1 MIQITNLSKSYQ
13 GKTVLHSLNLT
24 LQPGGIISVVGANGA
39 GKSTLLSLLSRLEC
53 PDTGQVLIDGLDVQ
67 QTPTETLATRLS
79 ILRQDNHILSR
90 LRVRDLVAF
99 GRYPY
104 CKGRLTQLD
113 AQKVDEALHFLD
125 LFGLQDRFLDE
136 LSGGQRQRAFV
147 AMVICQ
153 DTDYVL
159 LDEPLNNLDM
169 QHSVAM
175 MQLIRRLA
183 DELNRTIL
191 LVIHDI
197 NFAAAYSDSIVALK
211 DGHLVCHDTPAQVMQ
226 QANLEHIFNTPVQV
240 SHQHGHPLAVYY
252 R

>member
-1 MIQITNLSKSYQ
+1 MIEISNVSKSYQ
-13 GKTVLHSLNLT
+13 GKTVLHPLNLT
-24 LQPGGIISVVGANGA
+24 LKPGGIISIVGPNGA
-39 GKSTLLSLLSRLEC
+39 GKSTLLSLLSRLEN
-53 PDTGQVLIDGLDVQ
+53 PDSGQILIDGLDVQ
-67 QTPTETLATRLS
+67 LTPSDVLATRVS
-79 ILRQDNHILSR
+79 ILRQDNHLVSR

-104 CKGRLTQLD
+104 CKGRLTTQD
-113 AQKVDEALHFLD
+113 AAKIDDALHFLD
-125 LFGLQDRFLDE
+125 LHELQDRFLDE

-153 DTDYVL
+153 ATDYVL

-183 DELNRTIL
+183 DELNRTIV

-211 DGHLVCHDTPAQVMQ
+211 DGQLVGHDSPAAMVQP
-226 QANLEHIFNTPVQV
+226 ATLEHIFNTPVRVIEQA
-240 SHQHGHPLAVYY
+240 SHPLAVYY